1 MDLFLPAVVA
11 LNGRIIPSL
20 SSCILF
26 GTLTDG
32 ARTVRSPVLVR
43 VVTARV
49 LFRDTSVVSAPGCS
63 SLLHR
68 TWGSQSRGVPRE
80 SLDALENLPKEALG
94 QVAVSQLE
102 HEVWGMPDE
111 GLGSGPPL
119 TRRWRLLGL
128 TRLAAVTPYPTC
140 PAQPHRRACGRLAGY
155 VRPCATP
162 RRITTNADGSRRSP
176 SAGRRCPR

>member
-1 MDLFLPAVVA
+1 VA

-20 SSCILF
+20 TSCILF

-49 LFRDTSVVSAPGCS
+49 LFRDTSVVSALGCS

-80 SLDALENLPKEALG
+80 SLDALENLPKETSR
-94 QVAVSQLE
+94 QVRRRTAF
-102 HEVWGMPDE
+102 
-111 GLGSGPPL
+111 GLIGG
-119 TRRWRLLGL
+119 
-128 TRLAAVTPYPTC
+128 
-140 PAQPHRRACGRLAGY
+140 
-155 VRPCATP
+155 
-162 RRITTNADGSRRSP
+162 ISP
-176 SAGRRCPR
+176 

>member
-49 LFRDTSVVSAPGCS
+49 LFRDTSVVSVPGCS

-80 SLDALENLPKEALG
+80 SLDASEDLPKE
-94 QVAVSQLE
+94 
-102 HEVWGMPDE
+102 
-111 GLGSGPPL
+111 
-119 TRRWRLLGL
+119 
-128 TRLAAVTPYPTC
+128 
-140 PAQPHRRACGRLAGY
+140 
-155 VRPCATP
+155 
-162 RRITTNADGSRRSP
+162 
-176 SAGRRCPR
+176 RRCQTSSPTLMMVVPQPLRRPSLSFPCTGEL